1 MAKGPENM
9 RKLILICLTVY
20 MSVSY
25 ARADE
30 VSDFI
35 ASDFDSNGVLVGDEY
50 REFIK
55 RRAKAGNASAKWVV
69 TFSAWGRALKTVD
82 TNGDGIVTPAEL
94 RAFDAKD

>member
-1 MAKGPENM
+1 M
-9 RKLILICLTVY
+9 RKLILMGLIAGL
-20 MSVSY
+20 SVSSP
-25 ARADE
+25 RADE

-35 ASDFDSNGVLVGDEY
+35 ESDSNKNGVLAGEEY
-50 REFIK
+50 KEFIK